1 MLFHGKMVLSLI
13 NRSSLVLCFMTEWP
27 KELFLIIHNVCRE

>member
-13 NRSSLVLCFMTEWP
+13 NRSSLVLCSMTELP
-27 KELFLIIHNVCRE
+27 KELFLIICNVYRE